1 MKTKKRIAQLQQKQ
15 AEFGKWMNQ
24 RSSEAKV
31 DTRKNSGGYKCPGSL
46 KCH

>member
-31 DTRKNSGGYKCPGSL
+31 QGRKETGGYKCPGSL
-46 KCH
+46 KAY